1 MTVWTF
7 ESNLMWS
14 SKLRQSL
21 RILGH
26 ECVLLKD
33 VPAEGTADVAI
44 VNLGEGEPKT
54 LIASLTERGV
64 PTIAH
69 AGHKEKELHDLGREA
84 GATLLAT
91 NSEISHKLP
100 DLLEK
105 AAKE

>member
-26 ECVLLKD
+26 ECVLLKE
-33 VPAEGTADVAI
+33 VPSEGTADLAI
-44 VNLGEGEPKT
+44 VNLSEGDPKA
-54 LIASLTERGV
+54 LIAALRARGV
-64 PTIAH
+64 PSLAH
-69 AGHKEKELHDLGREA
+69 AGHKEKELHDLGKEA

-91 NSEISHKLP
+91 NSEITHKLP

-105 AAKE
+105 TVSK

>member
-1 MTVWTF
+1 MTVWAF

-26 ECVLLKD
+26 ECVLLKE

-44 VNLGEGEPKT
+44 VNLGEGDPKA
-54 LIASLTERGV
+54 LIAALKGRGV
-64 PTIAH
+64 PSIGH
-69 AGHKEKELHDLGREA
+69 AGHKEKELHDLGRDA
-84 GATLLAT
+84 GASLLAT
-91 NSEISHKLP
+91 NSEIAHKLP

-105 AAKE
+105 AAFK